1 MTAAAVCARSHAL
14 SRIAHIAS
22 ISHPSPPLSNPKAL
36 GYSLNGP
43 SREMLYVR
51 TSEDIKFKAKSWID
65 MFGTRGAKATGSIV
79 NNTFRHSLDIL
90 LTQGS
95 LVSSFFVAVWI
106 TAALR
111 LSRLYRVRKWG
122 GLLLSASPSQ

>member
-1 MTAAAVCARSHAL
+1 
-14 SRIAHIAS
+14 
-22 ISHPSPPLSNPKAL
+22 
-36 GYSLNGP
+36 
-43 SREMLYVR
+43 MLYVR

-111 LSRLYRVRKWG
+111 LSRLYRVRLCLAATSLTPPHIKPH
-122 GLLLSASPSQ
+122 LPKS